1 MANTKTQKIL
11 TISKT
16 KSENITN
23 WFVNDAQ
30 WKLLAE
36 HLDLG
41 KTAIFKYKK
50 LIKTKTEEKDALY
63 ALGDIFTL
71 NQLNTVIELFN
82 DTIEH
87 PEKYKKP
94 KKKSDVDLKAQ
105 ADVIQKHTKDM
116 NMDYL
121 GYQTKPTATE
131 DKAETENANQEEKQA
146 KNPTKSDVIAKHNA
160 ESQALKRE
168 IEALPK
174 DSQERM
180 EKERAYKQ
188 TEADRIAEF
197 WDAQKREQDDK

>member
-16 KSENITN
+16 KSENIAN

-36 HLDLG
+36 HLELG

-50 LIKTKTEEKDALY
+50 LIKTKSEEQDALY

-71 NQLNTVIELFN
+71 NQLNTIIELFN
-82 DTIEH
+82 DAIEH
-87 PEKYKKP
+87 PEKYEKP
-94 KKKSDVDLKAQ
+94 KKKSTVDLKAQ

-121 GYQTKPTATE
+121 SYQTKPTATE
-131 DKAETENANQEEKQA
+131 DKAKIETENKTDKEAQT
-146 KNPTKSDVIAKHNA
+146 PTKSDVIAKHNA
-160 ESQALKRE
+160 KRKAMKEE

-174 DSQERM
+174 DSRERM

-188 TEADRIAEF
+188 SEADRIAEF
-197 WDAQKREQDDK
+197 WDAQKREQEDK